1 MSEFNRPLGLALS
14 DQLGPT
20 APKPCAWLVAG
31 HLLDCGD
38 DQPAVWAREPT
49 AADRETWAQCG
60 VTATVTPLHGKPTP
74 EAVAW
79 ALAEEVGDDPGHLI
93 WEGNPPEPWGEV
105 WCRYMPQ
112 AERLVK
118 RLFGA

>member
-1 MSEFNRPLGLALS
+1 MEQTSPAV
-14 DQLGPT
+14 LGP
-20 APKPCAWLVAG
+20 V
-31 HLLDCGD
+31 
-38 DQPAVWAREPT
+38 EPT
-49 AADRETWAQCG
+49 VRPRAWAKPTTGGDYLRSTPAMEDTPEAVDGLTRYGWQPLFDR
-60 VTATVTPLHGKPTP
+60 PTP

-79 ALAEEVGDDPGHLI
+79 ALAEEAGEDPGTLI

>member
-1 MSEFNRPLGLALS
+1 MEQNS
-14 DQLGPT
+14 
-20 APKPCAWLVAG
+20 
-31 HLLDCGD
+31 
-38 DQPAVWAREPT
+38 PAVGAPVEPTVRPRAWAVDGNCIGASDGGPALWRREPT
-49 AADRETWAQCG
+49 AEDRKIWADCG
-60 VTATVTPLHGKPTP
+60 GQATVTPLHERPTP

-79 ALAEEVGDDPGHLI
+79 AMAEEAGEDPGTLI

>member
-1 MSEFNRPLGLALS
+1 MHTNTPAGAGPV
-14 DQLGPT
+14 DQLVRPR
-20 APKPCAWLVAG
+20 AWLCELAQEDGATRTQFVEEDPDGLRWNDAG
-31 HLLDCGD
+31 
-38 DQPAVWAREPT
+38 EPSPYRT
-49 AADRETWAQCG
+49 
-60 VTATVTPLHGKPTP
+60 TPLHARPTP

-79 ALAEEVGDDPGHLI
+79 ALAEEAGEDPGTLI

>member
-1 MSEFNRPLGLALS
+1 MTNDIPEQPQPDTLLGLGSS
-14 DQLGPT
+14 DGLGPVGWRYVPSEVWGDQVLT
-20 APKPCAWLVAG
+20 QDPKAAQL
-31 HLLDCGD
+31 
-38 DQPAVWAREPT
+38 AREYGR
-49 AADRETWAQCG
+49 DVE
-60 VTATVTPLHGKPTP
+60 PLYVRPTP

-79 ALAEEVGDDPGHLI
+79 ALAEEAGEDPGTLI
-93 WEGNPPEPWGEV
+93 WEGQPPEPWGEV